1 MQETLRKSIRFAVAT
16 TMSLGVAGALG
27 ETLPARAEQIMNA
40 EMLKGPTALY
50 ASAYAEE
57 MCAGRFT
64 EEQWDQ
70 IISHVGTP
78 ADADGTSGNFLAFL
92 ENSRKQMVALEYEG
106 TGCNGRDIVFLRDTF
121 SRELEPVITR

>member
-1 MQETLRKSIRFAVAT
+1 MQDSFRKSIRFAAAT
-16 TMSLGVAGALG
+16 TISLVIAGALG

-40 EMLKGPTALY
+40 QMLKGATALY

-64 EEQWDQ
+64 EEQWHQ

-78 ADADGTSGNFLAFL
+78 ADADGASGNFLTFL

-121 SRELEPVITR
+121 ARELEPVITR